1 MKTWSGIFISIAFV
15 VISAA
20 PALCQSLA
28 ISDVLTL
35 RDVFDAG
42 FRPSHMGEGGT
53 GLIRQWDTKKVGLRF
68 DGYNL
73 DLNADHFTFS
83 VYDDDQVRRLDVYNA
98 SRPLTF
104 DEGVA
109 AADAILKA
117 LGMQDRQLIQ
127 WREEVVAGGRMRSF
141 GTNQPWKEGVR
152 VGIELLSSFQELEE
166 RPIILSVSVS
176 WDYRGSGPYGG
187 GRMKPVTTPSGY
199 DWDMSFKAWT
209 ERQRGRKNG
218 PTGLARNSAELE
230 QEDRKSQTKVPG
242 SIQGL
247 SGRKLTLFLFIAV
260 CLVAGASVG
269 WKIWSRKH
277 NT

>member
-1 MKTWSGIFISIAFV
+1 MKTWSGIFISIAFLV
-15 VISAA
+15 VSAA

-53 GLIRQWDTKKVGLRF
+53 GLIRQWDTNKVGLRF
-68 DGYNL
+68 DGYHL

-83 VYDDDQVRRLDVYNA
+83 VYDDDQVRRLDVYNG

-117 LGMQDRQLIQ
+117 LGMQDQKLLE
-127 WREEVVAGGRMRSF
+127 WRAEVLESGRMRKF
-141 GTNQPWKEGVR
+141 GTNQLWKEGIR
-152 VGIELLSSFQELEE
+152 VGIELLASLQPLEKK
-166 RPIILSVSVS
+166 PIILSVSVK

-199 DWDMSFKAWT
+199 DWDMSFEAWT
-209 ERQRGRKNG
+209 ERQRGRTNG
-218 PTGLARNSAELE
+218 PTGSARNSAELE
-230 QEDRKSQTKVPG
+230 QENRKSLTKVPG

-247 SGRKLTLFLFIAV
+247 SGRKLTLFLFITV
-260 CLVAGASVG
+260 CLVAAASVG
-269 WKIWSRKH
+269 WKVWNRKH
-277 NT
+277 KT